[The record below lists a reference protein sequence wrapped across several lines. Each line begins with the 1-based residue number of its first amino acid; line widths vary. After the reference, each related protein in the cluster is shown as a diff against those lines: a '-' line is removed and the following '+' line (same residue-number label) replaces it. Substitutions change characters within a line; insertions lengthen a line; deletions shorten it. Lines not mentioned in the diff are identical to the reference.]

1 MKKLFSLLS
10 ILFLLGTVSIQAL
23 RAPQFTEYEV
33 KAAYIFNFTKFINWP
48 KTTFSLSNPPFV
60 VGIYG
65 DDPFGLIL
73 AKIFEGRTIKGRKL
87 VIEHYYKPEEIN
99 NCNVLFISKSVK
111 GRIELTNVIN
121 VVQEKS
127 ILTIGDNI
135 QEFCELGGMIN
146 FTRQYAKH
154 RFEINNNAANRA
166 DITISQ
172 KLLSLANIIND

>member
-10 ILFLLGTVSIQAL
+10 ILFLWGTVSIQAQQ
-23 RAPQFTEYEV
+23 APQFTEYEV
-33 KAAYIFNFTKFINWP
+33 KAAYIFSFTKFINWP
-48 KTTFSLSNPPFV
+48 KTTFTLSNPPFV

-73 AKIFEGRTIKGRKL
+73 DKIFEGKTIKGRKL

-99 NCNVLFISKSVK
+99 NCNVLFISKINKS
-111 GRIELTNVIN
+111 ELTNVIN

-135 QEFCELGGMIN
+135 QKFCELGGMIN
-146 FTRQYAKH
+146 FTKQYAKH
-154 RFEINNNAANRA
+154 RFEVNNNAANRA
-166 DITISQ
+166 ALTISS